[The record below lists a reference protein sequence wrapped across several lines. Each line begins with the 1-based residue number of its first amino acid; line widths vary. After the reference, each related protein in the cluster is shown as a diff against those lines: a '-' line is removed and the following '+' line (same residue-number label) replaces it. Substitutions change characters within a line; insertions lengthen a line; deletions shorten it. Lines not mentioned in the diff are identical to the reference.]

1 LFNHIARKYEGKNN
15 PAGVKDFGADDDSQ
29 LTTKE
34 IIIFITFQIK
44 IEVPDISK
52 PLNGEENVLSDAKFE
67 ENPAKWTGNGSR
79 LSKPDKNDWYE
90 TVKVNYGIRPD
101 GSKDF
106 PELPADHGTKSVQ
119 EHFKFWEDKDV
130 PDPGKIQ
137 IYCFVLDGE
146 RGRWL

>member
-1 LFNHIARKYEGKNN
+1 M
-15 PAGVKDFGADDDSQ
+15 
-29 LTTKE
+29 
-34 IIIFITFQIK
+34 
-44 IEVPDISK
+44 
-52 PLNGEENVLSDAKFE
+52 LNL

-106 PELPADHGTKSVQ
+106 PELPADGTKSVQ
-119 EHFKFWEDKDV
+119 EHFKFWEDKDAQI
-130 PDPGKIQ
+130 PGKIQ